1 VSSQVAE
8 DFFQLQTEA
17 FQEQAKA
24 CLCCQKKKH
33 SPCFVTRI
41 LPKPTIMW
49 TIIDYMIYIYMRTF
63 NDVMFAFVSNRV
75 NTTYLYLQ
83 LLIGGHDDQLQ
94 DFEANL
100 ETTPHV
106 LGKL

>member
-1 VSSQVAE
+1 
-8 DFFQLQTEA
+8 
-17 FQEQAKA
+17 
-24 CLCCQKKKH
+24 
-33 SPCFVTRI
+33 
-41 LPKPTIMW
+41 M
-49 TIIDYMIYIYMRTF
+49 DYNRLYDIYIYMRTF